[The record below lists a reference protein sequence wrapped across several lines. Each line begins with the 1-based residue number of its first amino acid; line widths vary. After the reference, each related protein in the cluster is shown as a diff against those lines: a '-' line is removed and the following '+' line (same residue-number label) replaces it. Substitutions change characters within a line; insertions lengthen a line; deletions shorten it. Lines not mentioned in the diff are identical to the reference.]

1 MPTPSHLN
9 KNPRY
14 LDFRAARR
22 VPESHAWPGL
32 HDHPVVDG
40 GAPGPDAVPVVDL
53 GAADPAPAAAA
64 AVARAAEQWGAFLLT
79 GHGVPAD
86 LLARVEDRIA
96 TMFALPADDKMRA
109 VRGPG
114 DACGYGS
121 PPISSFFSKC
131 MWSEGYTFSPASL
144 RADLRKLWPKAGD
157 DYTSFWYVALRA
169 CVRAHLPTAATPY
182 ATHAYVRALASY
194 LLRFA
199 PLARL
204 AMHMHVRPYR
214 YSRSHART
222 HARTSTDM
230 IHHRRVVPPSKAMHA
245 CNHA

>member
-1 MPTPSHLN
+1 MPTPSHLA
-9 KNPRY
+9 NPRY
-14 LDFRAARR
+14 FDFRAARR
-22 VPESHAWPGL
+22 VPETHAWPGL

-53 GAADPAPAAAA
+53 AGAADEPRAAVVAQ
-64 AVARAAEQWGAFLLT
+64 VARAAEQWGAFLLT
-79 GHGVPAD
+79 GHGVPAE

-131 MWSEGYTFSPASL
+131 MWSEGYTFSPANL

-157 DYTSFWYVALRA
+157 DYTSFWYV
-169 CVRAHLPTAATPY
+169 HPPAARRHTPY
-182 ATHAYVRALASY
+182 PHTCALAPSY
-194 LLRFA
+194 
-199 PLARL
+199 
-204 AMHMHVRPYR
+204 
-214 YSRSHART
+214 
-222 HARTSTDM
+222 
-230 IHHRRVVPPSKAMHA
+230 
-245 CNHA
+245 